1 MAIIFHKQSKCFHLY
16 NNEVSYI
23 MRIMENGQLEN
34 LYYGKKIHDKEDF
47 AYFHDEA
54 MRSQMS
60 VCIPEPGLL
69 SMQYTRQEYPS
80 YGTGD
85 YRSPAVTIA
94 QENGS
99 RIIDFKYAGHEIYSG
114 KKEILPLPATYV
126 EGKEEAETLEVTL
139 HDNVMDTDLILS
151 YTIYEAY
158 PVITRNTKFV
168 HKGKEKIVLERAMS
182 ASVEFLDM
190 DYEMVQLS
198 GGWSRERYVKNRKL
212 EMGIQSIQS
221 LNGTCCGAEHN
232 PFFALKRPHTTE
244 SQGEVYGF
252 SLVYSGNYL
261 GQVEVSTFDMTRV
274 MMGINPED
282 FSWEL
287 KSGESFQT
295 PEVVMVYSDKGLNK
309 MSQTYHRLYRKRLMH
324 GEWRDKARPILLN
337 NWEATYFDF
346 NEEKI
351 LTIAK
356 KAKEAGVEL
365 FVLDDG
371 WFGARNDDY
380 RGLGDWYV
388 NLEKLPDGISGL
400 SKKVE
405 ELGLK
410 FGLWVELEMVN
421 KDSDL
426 YRAHPDWI
434 ISAPNRFESH
444 ARHQN
449 VLDFSRNEVVDYI
462 YEMIAKVI
470 RESSISYI
478 KWDMNRYMSEPYSKG
493 SAPCEQGKVM
503 HKYILGVYDL
513 YTRLTT
519 EFPHILFESCA
530 SGGARFDPAML
541 YFAPQT
547 WCSDDTDASERTK
560 IQYGTSY
567 VYPIVSMG
575 SHVSAVPNHQMHRI
589 TPIETRANVAY
600 FGTFGYEL
608 DLNLLSDAEIETV
621 KKQIA
626 FMKEHRELIQMD
638 GDFYRLLSPFE
649 GNETAWMVVSSD
661 KTQAVAAFYQRLNKV
676 NASWLRL
683 KLDGLDANTKYE
695 VSCDMAPV
703 TSYDA
708 KIAEA
713 YGHKTDEDSVKTYQ
727 AYGDELMSA
736 GIPIDREELNKKGGD
751 FASLLYTLKK
761 VDE

>member
-126 EGKEEAETLEVTL
+126 EEKEEAETLEVTL

-168 HKGKEKIVLERAMS
+168 HKGEEKIVLERAMS

-232 PFFALKRPHTTE
+232 PFLALKRPHTTE

-449 VLDFSRNEVVDYI
+449 VLDFSRKEVVDYI

-626 FMKEHRELIQMD
+626 FMKENRELIQMD

-713 YGHKTDEDSVKTYQ
+713 YGHKTEEDSVKTYQ

>member
-47 AYFHDEA
+47 TYFHDEA

-567 VYPIVSMG
+567 VYPIVTMG

-713 YGHKTDEDSVKTYQ
+713 YGHKTEEDSVKTYQ

>member
-232 PFFALKRPHTTE
+232 PFLALKRPHTTE

-444 ARHQN
+444 VRHQN
-449 VLDFSRNEVVDYI
+449 VLDFSRKEVVDYI

-703 TSYDA
+703 ASYDA

-713 YGHKTDEDSVKTYQ
+713 YGHKTEEDSVKTYQ

>member
-1 MAIIFHKQSKCFHLY
+1 
-16 NNEVSYI
+16 
-23 MRIMENGQLEN
+23 
-34 LYYGKKIHDKEDF
+34 
-47 AYFHDEA
+47 

-232 PFFALKRPHTTE
+232 PFLALKRPHTTE

-449 VLDFSRNEVVDYI
+449 VLDFSRKEVVDYI

-703 TSYDA
+703 ASYDA

-713 YGHKTDEDSVKTYQ
+713 YGHKTEEDSVKTYQ

>member
-449 VLDFSRNEVVDYI
+449 VLDFSRKEVVDYI

-541 YFAPQT
+541 YFAPQA

-713 YGHKTDEDSVKTYQ
+713 YGHKTEEDSVKTYQ

>member
-232 PFFALKRPHTTE
+232 PFLALKRPHTTE

-449 VLDFSRNEVVDYI
+449 VLDFSRKEVVDYI
-462 YEMIAKVI
+462 YEMIEKVI

-567 VYPIVSMG
+567 VYPLVSMG

-713 YGHKTDEDSVKTYQ
+713 YGHKTEEDSVKTYQ

>member
-47 AYFHDEA
+47 TYFHDEA

-126 EGKEEAETLEVTL
+126 EEKEEAETLEVTL

-683 KLDGLDANTKYE
+683 KLDGLDDNTKYE

>member
-47 AYFHDEA
+47 TYFHDEA

-713 YGHKTDEDSVKTYQ
+713 YGHKTEEDSVKTYQ

>member
-69 SMQYTRQEYPS
+69 SMQYTRHEYPS

-232 PFFALKRPHTTE
+232 PFLALKRPHTTE

-449 VLDFSRNEVVDYI
+449 VLDFSRKEVVDYI

-703 TSYDA
+703 ASYDA

-713 YGHKTDEDSVKTYQ
+713 YGHKTEEDSVKTYQ